1 MQDQPQGE
9 LIMSEGSKV
18 IYDPVHGSIRVEEPF
33 LSILD
38 RHEMQRMRA
47 IKQLGLGNMVF
58 PGANHSRFEH
68 SLGTYHLAGR
78 MASSIGLTKEDSA
91 AVRMA
96 GLLHDICHTPF
107 SHTTEEIVESVTG
120 IDHMRAAKKLIKGE
134 IRTFQE
140 RDEDLFG
147 GTPSI
152 AEVLESNGISSDE
165 VCSLIIN
172 PESVENKLDP
182 FSQGK
187 KASHFSSRDF
197 IHQIIHGPI
206 DADQIDYL
214 IRDAHYTGVI
224 HGKVDID
231 RLIDT
236 MRVYN
241 DRIVIEK
248 GGTAAAEGLMV
259 ARSLMY
265 SSVYFHRTVR
275 IIKMM
280 LMKSIEA
287 SSIDVRGIY
296 LWNDSEL
303 MGNLISEGGTP
314 SRIARS
320 VLNRQLYKK
329 VTTVFSEDVSEELL
343 EHLSQFTEYRERK
356 QLEGEI
362 ADRAGVDISDVVV
375 DIPPRSILLSNIS
388 IGKTDVSI
396 LDPEGKVK
404 SLTRLSPIA
413 KALQSRDTFGWSL
426 LIASPEEHKDAVL
439 KASKKVLNL

>member
-1 MQDQPQGE
+1 
-9 LIMSEGSKV
+9 MSDGSKV
-18 IYDPVHGSIRVEEPF
+18 IYDPIHGSIRVEGPF

-38 RHEMQRMRA
+38 RHEMQRLRA
-47 IKQLGLGNMVF
+47 VKQLGLGNMIF

-78 MASSIGLTKEDSA
+78 MAASIGLSKEDSTT
-91 AVRMA
+91 VMMA

-107 SHTTEEIVESVTG
+107 SHTTEEIVENATG
-120 IDHMRAAKKLIKGE
+120 TDHMQSAKKLITGE
-134 IRTFQE
+134 IRTYRE

-147 GTPSI
+147 GVPPI
-152 AEVLESNGISSDE
+152 AEILENNGISSEE

-172 PESVENKLDP
+172 PESVDNRLDA
-182 FSQGK
+182 FNGGRRV
-187 KASHFSSRDF
+187 SHFSSRDF

-287 SSIDVRGIY
+287 SSIDVKGIY
-296 LWNDSEL
+296 LWNDAEL
-303 MGNLISEGGTP
+303 MEALIREGGTP

-320 VLNRQLYKK
+320 VQNRILYKK
-329 VTTVFSEDVSEELL
+329 VATVFSEDASEELL
-343 EHLSQFTEYRERK
+343 EHLSQFTEYRKRK

-404 SLTRLSPIA
+404 TLIRLSPIA
-413 KALQSRDTFGWSL
+413 KALQARDTFGWAL

-439 KASKKVLNL
+439 KASKKILNL

>member
-1 MQDQPQGE
+1 MN
-9 LIMSEGSKV
+9 MSEGYKV
-18 IYDPVHGSIRVEEPF
+18 IYDPVHGSVLVDEPF

-38 RHEMQRMRA
+38 RHEMQRLRA
-47 IKQLGLGNMVF
+47 VKQLGLGYMVF

-78 MASSIGLTKEDSA
+78 MADSIGLSEDDA
-91 AVRMA
+91 LAVRMA
-96 GLLHDICHTPF
+96 GLMHDICHTPF
-107 SHTTEEIVESVTG
+107 SHTTEEIVENATG
-120 IDHMRAAKKLIKGE
+120 MDHMEAAKKLIKGE
-134 IRTFQE
+134 IRTNQE
-140 RDEDLFG
+140 RDDDLFAG
-147 GTPSI
+147 MPPISEMI
-152 AEVLESNGISSDE
+152 EEHGISSDE
-165 VCSLIIN
+165 VCSLIMH
-172 PESVENKLDP
+172 PESVDGLDA

-187 KASHFSSRDF
+187 KAAHFSSKDF

-214 IRDAHYTGVI
+214 VRDAHYTGVI

-231 RLIDT
+231 RLIGT

-265 SSVYFHRTVR
+265 SSVYFHRAVR
-275 IIKMM
+275 IVKMM

-287 SSIDVRGIY
+287 SSIDVSGIY
-296 LWNDSEL
+296 LWNDEEL
-303 MGNLISEGGTP
+303 MGNLIQEGGTP

-320 VLNRQLYKK
+320 VRNRILYKN
-329 VTTVFSEDVSEELL
+329 VATVFSEDASEELL
-343 EHLSQFTEYRERK
+343 EHLSEFTGYRKRK
-356 QLEGEI
+356 QLEADI
-362 ADRAGVDISDVVV
+362 AERAGIDVSDVIV
-375 DIPPRSILLSNIS
+375 DIPPRSILLSNQS

-404 SLTRLSPIA
+404 ALTRLSPLA
-413 KALQSRDTFGWSL
+413 KSLQSRDTFGWSL

-439 KASKKVLNL
+439 KASKKLLNL

>member
-1 MQDQPQGE
+1 
-9 LIMSEGSKV
+9 MSKGSKV

-38 RHEMQRMRA
+38 RHEMQRLRA
-47 IKQLGLGNMVF
+47 VKQLGLGYLVF

-68 SLGTYHLAGR
+68 SIGTYHLAGR
-78 MASSIGLTKEDSA
+78 MASTIGLSKEDSET
-91 AVRMA
+91 VRMA

-120 IDHMRAAKKLIKGE
+120 TDHMQSAKKLITGE
-134 IRTFQE
+134 IRTYKE

-152 AEVLESNGISSDE
+152 SEVLESNGMSSEE

-172 PESVENKLDP
+172 PESVDNRLDA
-182 FSQGK
+182 FNGGK

-236 MRVYN
+236 MRINN

-296 LWNDSEL
+296 LWDDSEL
-303 MGNLISEGGTP
+303 MSNLIKEGGTP

-320 VLNRQLYKK
+320 VQNRLLYKK
-329 VTTVFSEDVSEELL
+329 VMTVFSEDVSGELL
-343 EHLSQFTEYRERK
+343 EHLSQYTAYKKRK

-362 ADRAGVDISDVVV
+362 ADRAGVDVSDVVV

-404 SLTRLSPIA
+404 TLTRLSPIA

-426 LIASPEEHKDAVL
+426 MIASPEEHKEAVL

>member
-1 MQDQPQGE
+1 
-9 LIMSEGSKV
+9 MSEGSKV

-38 RHEMQRMRA
+38 RHEMQRLRA
-47 IKQLGLGNMVF
+47 IKQLGLGNIVF

-78 MASSIGLTKEDSA
+78 MASSVGLSKEDSVT
-91 AVRMA
+91 VRMA
-96 GLLHDICHTPF
+96 GLLHDVCHTPF
-107 SHTTEEIVESVTG
+107 SHTTEEIFENVTG
-120 IDHMRAAKKLIKGE
+120 EDHMRAAKKLIRGD
-134 IRTFQE
+134 IPSYQQ
-140 RDEDLFG
+140 RDKDLFSG
-147 GTPSI
+147 KPTI
-152 AEVLESNGISSDE
+152 AEILESSGISSDE

-172 PESVENKLDP
+172 PESVDNKLDT
-182 FSQGK
+182 FTQGK
-187 KASHFSSRDF
+187 RVSHFSSRDF

-275 IIKMM
+275 IVKMM
-280 LMKSIEA
+280 LLKSIEA
-287 SSIDVRGIY
+287 SSIDVKGIY

-303 MGNLISEGGTP
+303 MGNLISEGGTA
-314 SRIARS
+314 SKIARS
-320 VLNRQLYKK
+320 VQNRLLYKK

-343 EHLSQFTEYRERK
+343 EHLSQFTEYKKRK

-362 ADRAGVDISDVVV
+362 ADRAGIDICDVVV